1 MKCTVRKDNE
11 KKSNCYEVDDYGLAG
26 VTRLMIQSLRAEKP
40 QGKGDRNPSCPR
52 FKSSNASIRA
62 ERAQA

>member
-1 MKCTVRKDNE
+1 MKCIVRKDKG
-11 KKSNCYEVDDYGLAG
+11 KKSNYYGVDNYGLAG

-52 FKSSNASIRA
+52 FKSSNA
-62 ERAQA
+62 